1 LPQKTAHAIKTD
13 QRWKQDVC
21 LADDRMIRYTRIV
34 PEMAPAC
41 GGMRWGRFFEAT
53 LFRFDQDMPALA
65 AFENAMSE
73 MV

>member
-1 LPQKTAHAIKTD
+1 
-13 QRWKQDVC
+13 
-21 LADDRMIRYTRIV
+21 
-34 PEMAPAC
+34 
-41 GGMRWGRFFEAT
+41 MRWGRFFEAT